1 MLAVM
6 AGLLYFFAGMRYRN
20 TFFPNTEIGGIDAS
34 GKTVDQVKAEIRGRC
49 SRYVLTLAER
59 GGGEEQI
66 CGDEIDL
73 HPVFDGTL
81 ERILE
86 GQKFWCWGF
95 WAARGRSYPAGDTV
109 ELDREKLQAAVR
121 ALSCMEPERITEPR
135 DAYLAYEA
143 GIGLQIVGEEPGNE
157 PVEELLLAEAERAA
171 LSLKERISLEEL
183 NVYRQPAVRADDPG
197 LMAELEAKK
206 PYADVKIVYRFGS
219 QTETLDGT
227 AICQWLIEGEDGAVS
242 VDRAKAEEYVRYL
255 AATYNTAYCA
265 KEFKTSYGP
274 TVTLT
279 KGHYGWLIDKE
290 AETEAL
296 MEIIASGES
305 QEREPVY
312 AQRAASHDGPDYGD
326 TYVEM
331 NLTAQHLFFYKNGKL
346 LVESDFV
353 SGNEARGWSTPAGAY
368 ELTYK
373 QRNAVLK
380 GKNYKTPVSY
390 WMAFNGNIGM
400 HDGYWRTSFGGTIYK
415 KNGSHGC
422 INLPPAVAKTI
433 YENIEAH
440 VPVLCYHLEGTET
453 GKTTVISGGKKEAG
467 KETGKG
473 QGAGASAGGGS
484 QVVEESGASTGGGSQ
499 AVEGSGT
506 VAEGGSQAAEGT
518 VPPAGTASPAPAE
531 NGKAASGGSQ
541 TVEGSGTAAED
552 GSQTA
557 SGSGTSAED
566 GSQTAA
572 GSGTATGTAN
582 PAPDNSVPPA
592 ESAIPAPDS
601 SGAASGPASQSPAAT
616 MPPAEEAASNPEIVP
631 PAPE

>member
-6 AGLLYFFAGMRYRN
+6 AGLLYLVAGMRYRN

-109 ELDREKLQAAVR
+109 ELDREKLRAAVR
-121 ALSCMEPERITEPR
+121 ALSCMDPERITEPR
-135 DAYLAYEA
+135 DAHLAYEA

-171 LSLKERISLEEL
+171 LSLKERISLEDL
-183 NVYRQPAVRADDPG
+183 NVYRQPAVQADDPR

-206 PYADVKIVYRFGS
+206 PYADVRIVYRFGS
-219 QTETLDGT
+219 RTETLDGT

-373 QRNAVLK
+373 QRNAVLR

-390 WMAFNGNIGM
+390 WMPFNGNIGM

-467 KETGKG
+467 KG
-473 QGAGASAGGGS
+473 QGAGVSAGGGS
-484 QVVEESGASTGGGSQ
+484 QVVEGSGASAG
-499 AVEGSGT
+499 
-506 VAEGGSQAAEGT
+506 GGSQAAEGSGMATGT
-518 VPPAGTASPAPAE
+518 VSPTPAGTVPS
-531 NGKAASGGSQ
+531 
-541 TVEGSGTAAED
+541 
-552 GSQTA
+552 
-557 SGSGTSAED
+557 
-566 GSQTAA
+566 A
-572 GSGTATGTAN
+572 GSAS

-601 SGAASGPASQSPAAT
+601 SGAASGPASQSPAAP
-616 MPPAEEAASNPEIVP
+616 MSPAEEAASNPEIVP